1 VEPLNRTT
9 TPIDDAEAR
18 LIDLLRAADPTTLP
32 ESRKQMSLA
41 AILNPPRERS
51 RRGPGLRRPAMALSV
66 ALLAGASAVAAV
78 GAHLLVRDPAV
89 VVAPAVPPSDE
100 PTPAP
105 TRINSA
111 PVRAEPA
118 VSPIPTPMQP
128 TMPSAPGAPRVRW
141 SAGARARS
149 EGENPSALMDAVKAL
164 RQDHDPVEASRLL
177 REYLRRYP
185 RGSLSEEARAL
196 SVEAAVARNGPDV
209 PSLSKEYLRL
219 YPNGRFRK
227 AAQHAL
233 ERSDL

>member
-1 VEPLNRTT
+1 VEPLKRTT
-9 TPIDDAEAR
+9 TSIDDAEAR
-18 LIDLLRAADPTTLP
+18 LIDLLRAADATTLP
-32 ESRKQMSLA
+32 ESQKQMSLA

-51 RRGPGLRRPAMALSV
+51 PRRPRLRRPAMALSV

-78 GAHLLVRDPAV
+78 GAHLLVRSPAV
-89 VVAPAVPPSDE
+89 VVAPAVPPAGK
-100 PTPAP
+100 PTAAP
-105 TRINSA
+105 IRIDSA
-111 PVRAEPA
+111 PASTEPA
-118 VSPIPTPMQP
+118 VSPMPP

-149 EGENPSALMDAVKAL
+149 EGENPSAVMDAVKAL

-177 REYLRRYP
+177 REYLRKYP

-209 PSLSKEYLRL
+209 SSLSKEYLRL

>member
-1 VEPLNRTT
+1 
-9 TPIDDAEAR
+9 
-18 LIDLLRAADPTTLP
+18 
-32 ESRKQMSLA
+32 
-41 AILNPPRERS
+41 
-51 RRGPGLRRPAMALSV
+51 MALSV

-78 GAHLLVRDPAV
+78 GAHLLVRSPAV
-89 VVAPAVPPSDE
+89 VVAPAVPPADK
-100 PTPAP
+100 PTAAP
-105 TRINSA
+105 IRIDSA
-111 PVRAEPA
+111 PASTEPA
-118 VSPIPTPMQP
+118 VSPMPP

-149 EGENPSALMDAVKAL
+149 EGENPSAVMDAVKAL

-177 REYLRRYP
+177 REYLRKYP

-209 PSLSKEYLRL
+209 SSLSKEYLRL